1 MKTIGFIITEVDIEG
16 YANISGDYNP
26 VHLDSNYARDHG
38 YQDKIAHGM
47 LSMGKVWS
55 VLSCH
60 LLTDSAWPEKYELKF
75 LAPVFVGDIVTLNV
89 EKNDEMILLNGLCS
103 GKPIL
108 KGKIMLKK

>member
-16 YANISGDYNP
+16 YADISGDYNP
-26 VHLDSNYARDHG
+26 VHVDSIYAQDHG

-55 VLSCH
+55 VLSYH
-60 LLTDSAWPEKYELKF
+60 LLTYGDMPEKYELKF
-75 LAPVFVGDIVTLNV
+75 LSPVFVGDIVTLNV

-108 KGKIMLKK
+108 KGKILLKK